1 MPAEPVRN
9 MPAEPIRYGGDG
21 GIAPVDPMAPG
32 SGVAPVLMGKP
43 RGKDVGNAFCMGV
56 CLPNKEQVKC
66 RKPYVS
72 VPVANALLPCP
83 EWGLVVHGRGFA
95 NLISAIASVQVCS
108 RLLDVLLHC
117 S

>member
-9 MPAEPIRYGGDG
+9 MPAEPIRYGSDG

-72 VPVANALLPCP
+72 FPVAN
-83 EWGLVVHGRGFA
+83 F
-95 NLISAIASVQVCS
+95 VQNGVW
-108 RLLDVLLHC
+108 
-117 S
+117 